1 MNEQVFL
8 NGGPVVGFGAMDS
21 ETKFYATAIGVP
33 LLGLVGGG
41 AVGGIVGN
49 KIKPGATG
57 IALGVVGGSAI
68 GVTTSIVALRLI
80 TQHAADQR
88 AQEQPQ

>member
-8 NGGPVVGFGAMDS
+8 NGVPVAGLGDTDS

-33 LLGLVGGG
+33 LLGLVGGA

-49 KIKPGATG
+49 KINPGAAG
-57 IALGVVGGSAI
+57 IALGAVGGSVV
-68 GVTTSIVALRLI
+68 GVTGSIVALKLI
-80 TQHAADQR
+80 TQRAIDQR
-88 AQEQPQ
+88 NQQQ